1 MAAASLHANMLQP
14 MLATATAAALVILG
28 LAMLYPAQIARL
40 IGRGRKQRAGCLP
53 LRMKNGNLQLLLVT
67 SRRAPQW
74 YTFPAGGI
82 EPGEMCAE
90 AAARETLEE
99 AGAVGQIGRLVSC
112 IYSAHAC
119 TSMFAMWV
127 ETELESWPEQRER
140 KRQWF
145 DLGEP
150 GSPVKSRL
158 DGVRSTA
165 CGSGVACAHA
175 HTPHCSIVR
184 RIVPS
189 ARCCGRGRCAA
200 CSPGISDGSVSRS
213 LHAAWPS
220 SPS

>member
-40 IGRGRKQRAGCLP
+40 IGRGGKQRAGCLP

-158 DGVRSTA
+158 DGVRSVLMPKPSQQNVLCA
-165 CGSGVACAHA
+165 CERLVDELLSEGG
-175 HTPHCSIVR
+175 P
-184 RIVPS
+184 
-189 ARCCGRGRCAA
+189 
-200 CSPGISDGSVSRS
+200 PGKSNGM
-213 LHAAWPS
+213 
-220 SPS
+220 